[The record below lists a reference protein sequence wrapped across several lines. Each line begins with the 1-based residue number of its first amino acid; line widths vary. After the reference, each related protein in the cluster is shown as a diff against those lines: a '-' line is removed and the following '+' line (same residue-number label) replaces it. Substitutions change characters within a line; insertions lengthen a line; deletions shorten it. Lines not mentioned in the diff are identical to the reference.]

1 MCGIL
6 SLEWSHAQPTG
17 RKTMDKSC
25 QVYGNFHN
33 GNHGMKCGTP
43 GLYRSP
49 KSIFKAGEWYY
60 RQANVRYWLTDR
72 STERGI

>member
-25 QVYGNFHN
+25 QVYGNFHT

-43 GLYRSP
+43 GLYRSS
-49 KSIFKAGEWYY
+49 KWGL
-60 RQANVRYWLTDR
+60 RMVANIGSEMLRHDGL
-72 STERGI
+72 E